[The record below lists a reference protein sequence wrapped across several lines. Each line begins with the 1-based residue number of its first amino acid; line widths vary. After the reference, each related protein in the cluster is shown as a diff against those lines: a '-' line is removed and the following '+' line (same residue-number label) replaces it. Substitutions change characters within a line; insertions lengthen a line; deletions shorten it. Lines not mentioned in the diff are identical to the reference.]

1 MGLSGQVPKKAL
13 LLQPSEYS
21 FRLQYLK
28 GAMRVH
34 EEITR
39 TNSGSRNGGLRIADG
54 ATFEFAK
61 FALDAVWAELFLLKA
76 KNPDEFEKISTF
88 QKGQYWP
95 VKINCAHYAAI
106 SKFSRSERSAFK
118 QTAPQAKYGSPAALK
133 NASRTVYNLRRKLTS
148 TEQIEHANGNKSEG
162 FNLFQKWMGIDPH
175 GNECSDGRSGCIGYI
190 NLEYVFARTFVQV
203 SENEAVA
210 PLFSFPDMEYF
221 SPILMIDKNKTI
233 EDREKSGIDVQPL
246 NAEDIK
252 PDVACTEEIL
262 EDQKDDKTLPD
273 NLPQES
279 AALTKKLAAI
289 RVWAFIMTRIY
300 VPMLASKRVRFAKSI
315 YNRAEF
321 SAKTEQNAIAQLEI
335 LLSKWTEEQLHQ
347 AAQQHAEWM
356 ERNPK
361 TYIYAPISFLN
372 PDYSAGTIIT
382 AMRELGERSEILVN
396 DPDMSEIVLENDD
409 KLYDWMIRLGAT
421 KIRLFTFRNWMTK
434 YGEQYMRDM
443 LKVFQ
448 DKIHA
453 RRGKGHV
460 KGKEYPDHSRTFAK
474 LVYYGTANHAEMNEK
489 RKVELRIKLRSE
501 ANSPIYS
508 QYYPQMATMTVDE
521 MRVLNILCKET
532 FNISF
537 TNKKEVFGNTQN
549 AVLFA
554 YLIHQQKNN

>member
-1 MGLSGQVPKKAL
+1 MGLSGNQVPKKAL

-21 FRLQYLK
+21 FRLQFLK

-61 FALDAVWAELFLLKA
+61 FALEAVWAELFLLKTT
-76 KNPDEFEKISTF
+76 NPAEYERVSTF

-106 SKFSRSERSAFK
+106 SKFSRSERAAFK
-118 QTAPQAKYGSPAALK
+118 QTSPQAKYGSPAALK
-133 NASRTVYNLRRKLTS
+133 NASRTIYNLRRKLTC

-190 NLEYVFARTFVQV
+190 NLEFVFGRTFVQV

-210 PLFSFPDMEYF
+210 PVFSLPDMEYF
-221 SPILMIDKNKTI
+221 SPILPIEKNKKI
-233 EDREKSGIDVQPL
+233 ENSKISGIGVQPL
-246 NAEDIK
+246 NAENIK
-252 PDVACTEEIL
+252 TNLENTELI
-262 EDQKDDKTLPD
+262 EDQKDVETIPV

-279 AALTKKLAAI
+279 SELTKKLAAI
-289 RVWAFIMTRIY
+289 RVWAFIMARIY
-300 VPMLASKRVRFAKSI
+300 VPMLAEKRVRFAKSI
-315 YNRAEF
+315 YTRAEF
-321 SAKTEQNAIAQLEI
+321 SVKTEQNAILQIEV

-356 ERNPK
+356 ERNKK
-361 TYIYAPISFLN
+361 TYVYAPISFLN
-372 PDYSAGTIIT
+372 ADYSAGTIIT

-396 DPDMSEIVLENDD
+396 DPNMSKIVLENED
-409 KLYDWMIRLGAT
+409 KLYDWMLRLGAT
-421 KIRLFTFRNWMTK
+421 KIRLFTFRNWINK
-434 YGEQYMRDM
+434 YGEQYMKDM
-443 LKVFQ
+443 LKIFQ

-453 RRGKGHV
+453 RRAKGYV

-474 LVYYGTANHAEMNEK
+474 LVYYGTANHAEMQEK

-521 MRVLNILCKET
+521 MRVLNSLCKEA

-537 TNKKEVFGNTQN
+537 STKKEVLSNTHK

-554 YLIHQQKNN
+554 YLINQQKNN

>member
-39 TNSGSRNGGLRIADG
+39 TNSGARNGGLRIADG
-54 ATFEFAK
+54 TTFEFAK
-61 FALDAVWAELFLLKA
+61 FAMETAWNELFLLKA
-76 KNPDEFEKISTF
+76 ANPSEYEKVSTF

-106 SKFSRSERSAFK
+106 SKFSRSERAAFK
-118 QTAPQAKYGSPAALK
+118 QAAPHAKYGSPAALK
-133 NASRTVYNLRRKLTS
+133 NASRTIYNLRRKLTS
-148 TEQIEHANGNKSEG
+148 SEEIEHANGSKSKG
-162 FNLFQKWMGIDPH
+162 FNLFDRWVGVDPQ
-175 GNECSDGRSGCIGYI
+175 GNECPDGRSGCIGYI
-190 NLEYVFARTFVQV
+190 NLEYVFGRTFVQV

-210 PLFSFPDMEYF
+210 PLFSLPDMEYF
-221 SPILMIDKNKTI
+221 SPILPIEKNKKI
-233 EDREKSGIDVQPL
+233 ENSEKSGIDVQPL
-246 NAEDIK
+246 NAEDVKTDLECKELI
-252 PDVACTEEIL
+252 
-262 EDQKDDKTLPD
+262 EDQKDVETLPV

-289 RVWAFIMTRIY
+289 RVWAFIMARIY

-315 YNRAEF
+315 YTRAEF
-321 SAKTEQNAIAQLEI
+321 SAKTEQNAIAQIEI

-347 AAQQHAEWM
+347 AAQSHAEWM
-356 ERNPK
+356 ERNKK
-361 TYIYAPISFLN
+361 TYVYAPISFLN

-396 DPDMSEIVLENDD
+396 DPNMSEIVLENED
-409 KLYDWMIRLGAT
+409 KLYYWMVRLGAT
-421 KIRLFTFRNWMTK
+421 KIRLFTFRNWTKK

-448 DKIHA
+448 QKIND
-453 RRGKGHV
+453 RRAKGHV

-474 LVYYGTANHAEMNEK
+474 LVYYGCANHAEMQEK
-489 RKVELRIKLRSE
+489 RKVELRLKLRSE
-501 ANSPIYS
+501 ANSHIYS
-508 QYYPQMATMTVDE
+508 QYFPKMATMTVDE
-521 MRVLNILCKET
+521 MRVLNTLCKEA

-537 TNKKEVFGNTQN
+537 STKKEVLSNIHN

-554 YLIHQQKNN
+554 YLLHQQKNN